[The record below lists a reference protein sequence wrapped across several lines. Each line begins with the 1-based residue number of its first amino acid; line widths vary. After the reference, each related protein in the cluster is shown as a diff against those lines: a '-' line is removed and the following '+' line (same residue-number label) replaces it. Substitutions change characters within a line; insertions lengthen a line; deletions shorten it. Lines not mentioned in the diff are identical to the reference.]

1 MLKRRNI
8 IPTNFGA
15 IMINTIVIKKQLNEL
30 SKYFS
35 NNLEHF
41 PVKPKSYGER
51 HKGAWQGL
59 LDSCIY
65 MKEG

>member
-1 MLKRRNI
+1 
-8 IPTNFGA
+8 
-15 IMINTIVIKKQLNEL
+15 MINTIVIKKQLNEL
-30 SKYFS
+30 SKHFS
-35 NNLEHF
+35 NDLENV

-51 HKGAWQGL
+51 HKGACQEL